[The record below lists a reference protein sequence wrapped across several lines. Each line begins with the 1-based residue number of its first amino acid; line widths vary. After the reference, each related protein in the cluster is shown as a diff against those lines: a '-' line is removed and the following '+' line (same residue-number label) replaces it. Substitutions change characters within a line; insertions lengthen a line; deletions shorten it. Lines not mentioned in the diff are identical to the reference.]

1 VEAFELSPQ
10 NEAVN
15 STVGRLQRQ
24 FPGPSFI
31 LDRATFNAPG
41 LQDTI
46 AQTLATM
53 SHQSVAG
60 TKPKVKKARQE
71 HDEDRDTT
79 NPKMVTEFFAAFLRP
94 CAAVFDGLQIHKNTR
109 EEVLWLNTWS
119 PWRRSPL
126 WLLVRVALQ
135 VILRR
140 LCHRD
145 GISEDIYKHYMVYY
159 MSSVLNDC
167 LKKTKSDEQFYL
179 MNAKI
184 ARRLQK
190 LDLSHLPA
198 WFPFVQNVLQE
209 ANACILK
216 SWRGI
221 MAQSGPRHDKDGLAK
236 LNFGKDIYC
245 SLPDL
250 DQWLE
255 ALDKRQ
261 HCSSSAEFQPCTGLL
276 EFEKTELPLSL
287 NTNDP
292 DYELLNLAAFEDWV
306 RFNLDSWLEVH
317 ISSEDTCQQ
326 LDNLIKHYYGVAS
339 PLYSRNPEA
348 VSVMLLTILE
358 LWIACDK
365 SALDIHPLLGGYENC
380 TRWTCLSR
388 LCCPTDRRW
397 RDWLVQRTI

>member
-1 VEAFELSPQ
+1 MSAPPTAPALSLEASLYLFHHVFLPPKLPQSDDYDAGCELILLDSVIKTLQTFSALVPNQHRQVLGPVITMVARLREIRGSHGDVSEGKLKEALQKLDTEGGVLPVHVRSQNAAVLMTRNDNAIHVEAFELSPQ

-15 STVGRLQRQ
+15 STVGRLQRR
-24 FPGPSFI
+24 FPGPSFM

-79 NPKMVTEFFAAFLRP
+79 NPKMVTEFLAAFLRP
-94 CAAVFDGLQIHKNTR
+94 CAAVFDGLQIQKNTR
-109 EEVLWLNTWS
+109 EEVLWLDS
-119 PWRRSPL
+119 RFPWRRSPL

-140 LCHRD
+140 LCRRD
-145 GISEDIYKHYMVYY
+145 GISDDIYKHYMVYY
-159 MSSVLNDC
+159 MSSILNDC
-167 LKKTKSDEQFYL
+167 LKKTMSDEQFYL

-184 ARRLQK
+184 ARRLHK

-209 ANACILK
+209 ANASILK

-221 MAQSGPRHDKDGLAK
+221 MAQSGPRHDKDRLAK

-250 DQWLE
+250 DKWLE

-261 HCSSSAEFQPCTGLL
+261 HCSSSAAFQPSTL
-276 EFEKTELPLSL
+276 T
-287 NTNDP
+287 T
-292 DYELLNLAAFEDWV
+292 
-306 RFNLDSWLEVH
+306 
-317 ISSEDTCQQ
+317 SS
-326 LDNLIKHYYGVAS
+326 
-339 PLYSRNPEA
+339 
-348 VSVMLLTILE
+348 
-358 LWIACDK
+358 
-365 SALDIHPLLGGYENC
+365 
-380 TRWTCLSR
+380 
-388 LCCPTDRRW
+388 
-397 RDWLVQRTI
+397 

>member
-1 VEAFELSPQ
+1 MTRNDNAVHVEAFELSPQ

-24 FPGPSFI
+24 FPGPSFM

-79 NPKMVTEFFAAFLRP
+79 NPKMVTEFLAAFLRP

-109 EEVLWLNTWS
+109 EEVLWLDS
-119 PWRRSPL
+119 RFPWRRSPL

-140 LCHRD
+140 LCRRD
-145 GISEDIYKHYMVYY
+145 EISDDIYKHYMVYY

-167 LKKTKSDEQFYL
+167 LKEKTMSDEQFYL

-184 ARRLQK
+184 ARRLHK

-209 ANACILK
+209 ANASILK

-221 MAQSGPRHDKDGLAK
+221 VAQSGPRHDKDRLAK
-236 LNFGKDIYC
+236 LNFGK
-245 SLPDL
+245 
-250 DQWLE
+250 E
-255 ALDKRQ
+255 FTV
-261 HCSSSAEFQPCTGLL
+261 HCLTLISGL
-276 EFEKTELPLSL
+276 KLSIND
-287 NTNDP
+287 NTAQARLISNH
-292 DYELLNLAAFEDWV
+292 V
-306 RFNLDSWLEVH
+306 RDSW
-317 ISSEDTCQQ
+317 
-326 LDNLIKHYYGVAS
+326 NLKKQSFH
-339 PLYSRNPEA
+339 
-348 VSVMLLTILE
+348 
-358 LWIACDK
+358 
-365 SALDIHPLLGGYENC
+365 
-380 TRWTCLSR
+380 CL
-388 LCCPTDRRW
+388 
-397 RDWLVQRTI
+397 

>member
-1 VEAFELSPQ
+1 MSATPTAPALSLEARLYLFHHVFLPPKLPQSDDYDTSCELILLDSVINSLQKFRALVPNQHRQVLGPVITMVARLREIRGSHGDVSEGKLKEALQKLDTEGGALPVHVRCQNAAVLMTRNDNAIHVEAFELSPQ

-24 FPGPSFI
+24 FPGPSFMM
-31 LDRATFNAPG
+31 DRATFNAPG
-41 LQDTI
+41 LQNTI

-60 TKPKVKKARQE
+60 TKPKVKKARQK

-79 NPKMVTEFFAAFLRP
+79 NPKMVTEFLAAFLRP
-94 CAAVFDGLQIHKNTR
+94 CAAMFDSLQIHKNTR
-109 EEVLWLNTWS
+109 EEVLWLDS
-119 PWRRSPL
+119 RFPWRRSPL

-140 LCHRD
+140 LCRRD
-145 GISEDIYKHYMVYY
+145 GISDDIYKHYMVYY

-167 LKKTKSDEQFYL
+167 LKKTMSDEQLYL

-184 ARRLQK
+184 ARRLHK

-198 WFPFVQNVLQE
+198 WFPFVKNVLQE
-209 ANACILK
+209 VNASILK

-221 MAQSGPRHDKDGLAK
+221 MAQSGPRHDKDRLAK

-250 DQWLE
+250 DKWLE

-261 HCSSSAEFQPCTGLL
+261 HCSSSADFQPPTL
-276 EFEKTELPLSL
+276 T
-287 NTNDP
+287 T
-292 DYELLNLAAFEDWV
+292 
-306 RFNLDSWLEVH
+306 
-317 ISSEDTCQQ
+317 SS
-326 LDNLIKHYYGVAS
+326 
-339 PLYSRNPEA
+339 
-348 VSVMLLTILE
+348 
-358 LWIACDK
+358 
-365 SALDIHPLLGGYENC
+365 
-380 TRWTCLSR
+380 
-388 LCCPTDRRW
+388 
-397 RDWLVQRTI
+397 